1 MNASWLIRV
10 RASPWWLL
18 LPKIPCVLAK
28 FQMFGT
34 RCVKR
39 SMTFAM
45 NCHKGYKAHFLMMNL
60 ATLLAIFMC
69 WQAQTMTMPPSKNMP
84 TVCNYNCSGSKMWP
98 KSIWW
103 VCKIKKSGLSYLIPK
118 PRNSVFLLARFS
130 KPYNNKTAWQAQVF
144 LKPIQTVFRFVWV
157 VHCTVLMSWNKCH
170 CWWMT
175 PPFNWA
181 MLLRSIVGLAN
192 LPNHVCALWAKT
204 GLALR
209 CRCVKAGIF

>member
-1 MNASWLIRV
+1 MKIHRLLLKWWWFKPIGRERAPKRSRYKSLTVLKKNWWARAIMNASWPIRV

-60 ATLLAIFMC
+60 ATLLVIFMC
-69 WQAQTMTMPPSKNMP
+69 WQAQTMTTPPSKNMP

-98 KSIWW
+98 KSIWS
-103 VCKIKKSGLSYLIPK
+103 VCKTKKSGLSCLIPK
-118 PRNSVFLLARFS
+118 PHNSAFLLARFS

-144 LKPIQTVFRFVWV
+144 LKPIQTVFRYVSAV
-157 VHCTVLMSWNKCH
+157 RCTVLMS
-170 CWWMT
+170 
-175 PPFNWA
+175 
-181 MLLRSIVGLAN
+181 
-192 LPNHVCALWAKT
+192 
-204 GLALR
+204 
-209 CRCVKAGIF
+209 